1 MKGPELNPVM
11 EQFAAECHDIL
22 KKDPGADGLEQVRQ
36 RLEKLLVDESVI
48 KEYFGPDKDSARNIL
63 YEDPE
68 LEFCIIAHVYNDA
81 SARNPHDH
89 GSSWA
94 IYGQVEGTTEMT
106 EYRLLEKPKEDKP
119 GKAEAVK
126 TYDLE
131 PGMAVAY
138 EPGKLHAPVR
148 DGPTR
153 LIRIEGINLQNVK
166 RDKYE
171 KVA

>member
-1 MKGPELNPVM
+1 MNPVI
-11 EQFAAECHDIL
+11 EQFAADCHDIL
-22 KKDPGADGLEQVRQ
+22 KKDRGAAGRELVRQ
-36 RLEKLLVDESVI
+36 RLETVLTDESVI
-48 KEYFGPDKDSARNIL
+48 KDYFGPDDNSARNVL

-68 LEFCIIAHVYNDA
+68 FGFCIIAHVYKDA
-81 SARNPHDH
+81 RVRNPHDH
-89 GSSWA
+89 GESWA

-106 EYRLLEKPKEDKP
+106 EFRLLEKPTEAQP
-119 GKAEAVK
+119 GKAEPEK
-126 TYDLE
+126 TYDLK

-148 DGPTR
+148 YGPTK
-153 LIRIEGINLQNVK
+153 LLRIEGINLQNVK